1 MQKQAPSR
9 ITRLKVLLRRLGKG
23 LIALVGL
30 WLIFVLVTGI
40 LQDSALTQIAEL
52 TGTRIEAHSV
62 DFDLNGSV
70 LIKKLVIRPDREPR
84 YDDAILKAEKTY
96 ARFSIT
102 SLLLLRPRLKE
113 LRLED
118 FVFSAQY
125 DLDSRLWNVAELKI
139 RAPKAGTGKMP
150 LVRLERGTLRYSKVS
165 ESRINVIAS
174 IPIDARFGPA
184 EKTGNAYSF
193 AITTAKVPRGS
204 GKSNLRGLW
213 RQGYIS
219 VHGGISS
226 TDIPA
231 FEEAWSIDALTAQFY
246 YDLSKNYA
254 LKLKIKDLRSKQA
267 PTPRRIVLAKPRF
280 LEKIGAFG
288 AVQKFFS
295 RYQPFGLADVELN
308 ASGNLRQLG
317 ETELAGKIYCRDVSI
332 CYRKFP
338 YTIEHLT
345 GWIDFTE
352 RSVLLDN
359 LYGRHG
365 DAGLFFN
372 GFTRGLGA
380 DWRYQIRIISDNM
393 VFDTDLYDALSTK
406 QKKFWSAFSPRGVAA
421 IDYRLTRKSSTEKE
435 RALTVELR
443 DGEASYRNF
452 PYPLKNLKGTL
463 FFERDGITICDIIS
477 HWDGRRIKLNGKVT
491 LLGAERPVWD
501 MSLRA
506 NDIPLDSTLIA
517 ALPERDR
524 HLFRRFDA
532 AGGIDIDELTGRVW
546 SEKQRNQPCYRL
558 ALQSRQLQLNDDLLS
573 LLGPKLKRAAWRTPP
588 EGKVNV
594 GVYLDNSAGAEI
606 PEYKVTVECLGNRVK
621 LKTLPYPL
629 VDVTG
634 RLTIT
639 KDSLE
644 LQDIA
649 ATVEDGGGGP
659 NRATIKISGQAGLV
673 DNRLGPG
680 SFGFSAA
687 GLCLDEKLCD
697 VLPKSIRP
705 FYTRVSPTGRL
716 DLDIENIRLFNSD
729 DGERCIDFA
738 AAARV
743 RDCNLNM
750 YPPVTDLN
758 ATLKMKGLYKDTSGF
773 CAGSVALCADSLKIK
788 GKTLTELKADVCY
801 DPNRRSWRAENLTAE
816 SYNGAVAGRF
826 ELMRP
831 AASAWKYAIQVGFDD
846 VDVRQFLLDTN
857 RKGRSE
863 QDCTT
868 GRMDGSLS
876 LSAAVG
882 DGSACIG
889 RCRLAIND
897 MQIGRL
903 SPLAKLLTVLKLT
916 EPADFAFEQMLVD
929 SYVQHDRLLVDKFDL
944 SGPRVAFNGS
954 GQMDLK
960 GENIDLT
967 LTARGKRLA
976 ADEPSLLGSLTEGLG
991 HAVVRVDVTGS
1002 IREPEV
1008 RTTALPV
1015 IKETLMILGTR
1026 PARPAQ

>member
-9 ITRLKVLLRRLGKG
+9 ITRLKVLLRRLANG
-23 LIALVGL
+23 LIAFVGL
-30 WLIFVLVTGI
+30 WLVFVLVTGI
-40 LQDSALTQIAEL
+40 LQDSAITQIAEL

-62 DFDLNGSV
+62 DFDFNGSV

-96 ARFSIT
+96 ARFSIA
-102 SLLLLRPRLKE
+102 SLLLLRPRLNE

-118 FVFSAQY
+118 FVFNAQY

-150 LVRLERGTLRYSKVS
+150 LVRLERGRMRYLKVS

-184 EKTGNAYSF
+184 ERSRNAYSF
-193 AITTAKVPRGS
+193 AITTAKSPQGS

-231 FEEAWSIDALTAQFY
+231 FEKAWSIDALTAQFY

-267 PTPRRIVLAKPRF
+267 TATRRIVMAKPRF
-280 LEKIGAFG
+280 LEKIGAFA
-288 AVQKFFS
+288 AVQRFFT
-295 RYQPFGLADVELN
+295 RYQPFGLVDVELN
-308 ASGNLRQLG
+308 ASGNLRRLG

-338 YTIEHLT
+338 YTIEHLD
-345 GWIDFTE
+345 GWINFTE
-352 RSVLLDN
+352 SSVSLDN

-365 DAGLFFN
+365 DVGLFFN
-372 GFTRGLGA
+372 GFTRGIGA
-380 DWRYQIRIISDNM
+380 DLQYQIRIISDNM

-406 QKKFWSAFSPRGVAA
+406 QKKFWSAFSPSGVAA
-421 IDYRLTRKSSTEKE
+421 IDYRLRRKSSTEKT
-435 RALTVELR
+435 RTLTVELH

-463 FFERDGITICDIIS
+463 FFEQDAITICDMIS
-477 HWDGRRIKLNGKVT
+477 HWDGRKIKLNGKVT
-491 LLGAERPVWD
+491 SLGTERPEWD
-501 MSLRA
+501 ISLRA
-506 NDIPLDSTLIA
+506 NDIPLDSSLIA

-524 HLFRRFDA
+524 HYFSRFEA
-532 AGGIDIDELTGRVW
+532 AGAVDIDELTGRVW
-546 SEKQRNQPCYRL
+546 SEKQRSRPCYRL
-558 ALQSRQLQLNDDLLS
+558 ALQSRKLQLNDDLLG
-573 LLGPKLKRAAWRTPP
+573 LLGTKFKRAAWQTPP
-588 EGKVNV
+588 AGKVNV
-594 GVYLDNSAGAEI
+594 GVYLDNPAGAEI
-606 PEYKVTVECLGNRVK
+606 PEYKVIVECLGNRVK
-621 LKTLPYPL
+621 LKKLPYPL
-629 VDVTG
+629 VDITG

-649 ATVEDGGGGP
+649 ATVEDDGGP
-659 NRATIKISGQAGLV
+659 NRPTITISGQVGLA

-697 VLPKSIRP
+697 VLPKGIRT
-705 FYTRVSPTGRL
+705 FYTRVSPSGRL
-716 DLDIENIRLFNSD
+716 DLDIENIRFFNSD
-729 DGERCIDFA
+729 AGERCIDFA

-743 RDCNLNM
+743 RHCRLNM
-750 YPPVTDLN
+750 YPPATDLD
-758 ATLKMKGLYKDTSGF
+758 ATLKMKGLYKDTSGL
-773 CAGSVALCADSLKIK
+773 CAGSVALCAHSLRIN
-788 GKTLTELKADVCY
+788 GKAITELKADVCY

-816 SYNGAVAGRF
+816 SCNGAVAGRF

-831 AASAWKYAIQVGFDD
+831 ATSAWRYTLQVGFDD
-846 VDVRQFLLDTN
+846 VDVRQFLLEPG
-857 RKGRSE
+857 RKGASG

-882 DGSACIG
+882 DGSNCAG

-903 SPLAKLLTVLKLT
+903 SPMAKLLTVLKLT

-929 SYVQHDRLLVDKFDL
+929 SYIQHGRILVDKFDL

-954 GQMDLK
+954 GRMDLK
-960 GENIDLT
+960 GENIDLA
-967 LTARGKRLA
+967 LTARGSRLA
-976 ADEPSLLGSLTEGLG
+976 TDEPSLLGSLTEGLG
-991 HAVVRVDVTGS
+991 HAVVRMDVTGS

-1008 RTTALPV
+1008 KTTALPV

-1026 PARPAQ
+1026 PARPTR